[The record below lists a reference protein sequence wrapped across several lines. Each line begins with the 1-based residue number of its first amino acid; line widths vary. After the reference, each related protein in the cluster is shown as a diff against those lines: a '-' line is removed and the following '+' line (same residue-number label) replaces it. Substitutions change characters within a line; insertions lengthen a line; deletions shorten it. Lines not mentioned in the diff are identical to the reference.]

1 MDDIEK
7 RIRVAT
13 ATLQE
18 LSTGSLR
25 DYKLT
30 PAEAEAIDRL
40 RQEMRNW

>member
-30 PAEAEAIDRL
+30 PAEAEAIEKL
-40 RQEMRNW
+40 QNEMKNW